1 MFLGLKLTFVC
12 LRATLQWY
20 QGSQSSLFSWFFFFF
35 YSQAFSKTSF
45 MTRMSLI
52 FTSPD

>member
-20 QGSQSSLFSWFFFFF
+20 QGSQSSLFSCFFFFF
-35 YSQAFSKTSF
+35 FLFASIQQNLFHDKNE
-45 MTRMSLI
+45 
-52 FTSPD
+52 PDLHIT

>member
-20 QGSQSSLFSWFFFFF
+20 QGSQSSLFWFFFLFASIQQNLF
-35 YSQAFSKTSF
+35 HDKNE
-45 MTRMSLI
+45 
-52 FTSPD
+52 PDLHIT